1 MSAIDAAHVVSQLP
15 IKATLLDPFCGTG
28 TIVYEA
34 QRHGM
39 HAIGVDNNP
48 FVCTIAN
55 GKTQPLDYQRTIS
68 VLENAIEDAKNL
80 THSPSMPIDPARYF
94 HRATAEQ
101 IMRVLCVSADFS
113 AYLLSSFYGS
123 ICLAARACNHWLWT
137 STSIGKINPPLRRVD
152 FYSMLLKKTKKHI
165 EYVEGRPPAQIY
177 NHDSR
182 NISELLPPGSIDFV
196 YTSPPYFD
204 ALDYTGYYTKLVME
218 ILEIDRAEVRQGLI
232 QRYSTYREEMKKALS
247 ALDHVLHD
255 ESVVIFVVGDR
266 MVHGRLIRGSDFFRE
281 IAPWDEPY
289 IVEREY
295 TKTASELWDKVN
307 TTSRKEQVIVWD
319 LAMGGRK

>member
-1 MSAIDAAHVVSQLP
+1 M
-15 IKATLLDPFCGTG
+15 
-28 TIVYEA
+28 
-34 QRHGM
+34 
-39 HAIGVDNNP
+39 
-48 FVCTIAN
+48 
-55 GKTQPLDYQRTIS
+55 
-68 VLENAIEDAKNL
+68 
-80 THSPSMPIDPARYF
+80 
-94 HRATAEQ
+94 
-101 IMRVLCVSADFS
+101 
-113 AYLLSSFYGS
+113 
-123 ICLAARACNHWLWT
+123 
-137 STSIGKINPPLRRVD
+137 
-152 FYSMLLKKTKKHI
+152 
-165 EYVEGRPPAQIY
+165 
-177 NHDSR
+177 
-182 NISELLPPGSIDFV
+182 